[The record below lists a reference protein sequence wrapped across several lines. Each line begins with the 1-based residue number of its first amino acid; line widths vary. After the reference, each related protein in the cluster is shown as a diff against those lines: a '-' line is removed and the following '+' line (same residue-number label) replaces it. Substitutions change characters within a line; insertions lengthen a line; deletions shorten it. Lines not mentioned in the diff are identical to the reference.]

1 MPGTHD
7 YDEKKHKERVKKL
20 KAKTSKMR
28 LAVVE
33 KKPYKLTK
41 TDKKRQKEF
50 GDFVVKQEKHN
61 EEVRKEY
68 NKMFGGGTGP
78 IEQSYFTV
86 GGARRNKPV
95 SGASRK
101 KPRNNQ

>member
-50 GDFVVKQEKHN
+50 ADFVVKQEKHN

-68 NKMFGGGTGP
+68 NKMFDGTGP